1 MNFRAV
7 LVLPKTAGS
16 AKTHKSMSFIWIVW
30 STLYVYLWLRVHHTS
45 LSCFCLSLLT
55 LLLTIYWPTLP
66 PSFLTLFSSIPHHHS
81 QNYYYIHSIC
91 VNYLYKMEE
100 KKEPLLLQQQREID
114 DDNVFWAKNSKWN
127 LFIFFCTIF
136 LYIILG
142 WYHDNLRLGY
152 CLFF

>member
-7 LVLPKTAGS
+7 LVLPKTVGS

-45 LSCFCLSLLT
+45 LSCFCFSLLT
-55 LLLTIYWPTLP
+55 LLLTIYWPPSPSP
-66 PSFLTLFSSIPHHHS
+66 PRSWRLFSSIPFPKLLLYS
-81 QNYYYIHSIC
+81 FDMCKLSVQNGGKKKNHYYY
-91 VNYLYKMEE
+91 K
-100 KKEPLLLQQQREID
+100 QQREID